1 MKESGSV
8 AKMFWVTR
16 DILEILD
23 NACRSEGFVNRS
35 DALRN
40 RVRSGDILVKT
51 MKGVK
56 NNPESLQKAMI
67 ELNTLRQQE
76 KLGNYLESLPIDVR
90 NGIVDMIHLINVGK
104 WSQTNLISYGSND
117 GEILIEENR

>member
-1 MKESGSV
+1 
-8 AKMFWVTR
+8 MFWVTR